1 MIMTNLGYASACLNT
16 SKVRKPQKRGIKS
29 AQRILDSAAVL
40 FVEHGFES
48 TSVDEIVDHAES
60 SKGTFYHHYQSKMAL
75 LSALRQRVIEQHQ
88 DDVLADY
95 SLSANEP
102 LDIRLECWISASIES
117 YISIGEL
124 HEVVFKN
131 FPESRWTVSD
141 MEFMNQL
148 LKLLKDGHEKKVWCA
163 PNPSLIAN
171 FIYRGIVG
179 VIDDLIITQAPLT
192 DLKRNVINITNSLL
206 ELEKGHV

>member
-1 MIMTNLGYASACLNT
+1 
-16 SKVRKPQKRGIKS
+16 
-29 AQRILDSAAVL
+29 
-40 FVEHGFES
+40 
-48 TSVDEIVDHAES
+48 
-60 SKGTFYHHYQSKMAL
+60 
-75 LSALRQRVIEQHQ
+75 
-88 DDVLADY
+88 
-95 SLSANEP
+95 
-102 LDIRLECWISASIES
+102 
-117 YISIGEL
+117 
-124 HEVVFKN
+124 
-131 FPESRWTVSD
+131 
-141 MEFMNQL
+141 MNQL